1 MEEATPNIT
10 PIPNDVHVSEHEIT
24 INGSVVRYRATT
36 GLLTLHRESKHTEEH
51 SEPKPVAQVFVTAYE
66 RLGVVDTATR
76 PVTFAYN
83 GGPGSSSVWL
93 HMGAFG
99 PYRVPLGDDGEPV
112 GAPFELTENEYS
124 LLDVTDLVFIDPVS
138 TGWSRP
144 TLGEIA
150 EQFHEY
156 QADVEAVGEVVR
168 MWLGTN
174 NRWLSP
180 KFLAGESYGTLRS
193 AALAGFLQT
202 RFGVQLAG
210 IMLVSSV
217 LDFQT
222 VRFDEGNDLPPLLY
236 LPAFAA
242 TAWYHKKLA
251 PEFQELPLEQFLPQ
265 VEEFALTEYATALLR
280 GTSVPASEQRTVAER
295 VARYTGV
302 STDFVLQNRL
312 RLTIGRFTKELLRSE
327 GKTIGRLDAR
337 YIGTDRDDAGEHFE
351 YDASY
356 AAIQGPY
363 TAAFNAYVRDYLG
376 FSRDVP
382 YEIIA
387 NVFPTWKFEKF
398 TNRYVSAVD
407 TLRQAMSMNPGLRV
421 HVASGYYDLATPYF
435 ASDYTINHLWL
446 RGDSKNNVS
455 VSYYESGHMMYVQK
469 DSLARLKQEL
479 AAFIEEATHG

>member
-1 MEEATPNIT
+1 MEENT
-10 PIPNDVHVSEHEIT
+10 PIIDEIPHDLQVTEHEIT

-36 GLLTLHRESKHTEEH
+36 GLLTLSKESKHTDEH
-51 SEPKPVAQVFVTAYE
+51 AAPKPVGQVFVTAYE
-66 RLGVVDTATR
+66 RLGVSDPATR

-93 HMGAFG
+93 HLGAFG
-99 PYRVPLGDDGEPV
+99 PYRVPLGDDGEAV
-112 GAPFELTENEYS
+112 AAPFELTENEFS

-144 TLGEIA
+144 APGEKA

-156 QADVEAVGEVVR
+156 QADVEAVGEIVR
-168 MWLGTN
+168 MWLGLN

-193 AALAGFLQT
+193 AALAGYLQQ
-202 RFGVQLAG
+202 RFGVQLNG
-210 IMLVSSV
+210 VMLVSSV

-222 VRFDEGNDLPPLLY
+222 VRFDEGNDMPPLLY

-242 TAWYHKKLA
+242 TAWYHQKLSA
-251 PEFQELPLEQFLPQ
+251 EYQQLALEEFLPQ

-280 GTSVPASEQRTVAER
+280 GASLPASEQQAIAER
-295 VARYTGV
+295 IAAYTGV
-302 STDFVLQNRL
+302 SADFVLRNRL
-312 RLTIGRFTKELLRSE
+312 RLTIGRFTKELLRAE
-327 GKTIGRLDAR
+327 GKTVGRLDSR
-337 YIGTDRDDAGEHFE
+337 YVGADRDDAGENFE

-363 TAAFNAYVRDYLG
+363 TAAFNTYVRDYLE

-407 TLRQAMSMNPGLRV
+407 TLRQAMSMNPSLRV

-469 DSLARLKQEL
+469 DSLARLKHEL
-479 AAFIEEATHG
+479 ATFIEEATHG